1 MGKKWKKSLKL
12 LSASVLLMMVLV
24 FMPSTVTKAA
34 SVKSQAMAAYKSYL
48 SQAVGEYGG
57 KYDKFAVA
65 YITKDSVPELVFNT
79 PIYTYIYTYKNGA
92 MKLLY
97 KESSYN
103 VFKYYKKKGV
113 ITRFYAHRGFQ
124 TKDYYR
130 LSNGEFKEFLNKETY
145 SSGGSTYYKYVK
157 KSGTYGSWYDTKKI
171 SKSTFNTRL
180 KKYVG
185 SRKASSFKYY
195 KNTAKN
201 RNKYLK

>member
-79 PIYTYIYTYKNGA
+79 PIYTYIYTYKNN
-92 MKLLY
+92 LY
-97 KESSYN
+97 
-103 VFKYYKKKGV
+103 F
-113 ITRFYAHRGFQ
+113 
-124 TKDYYR
+124 
-130 LSNGEFKEFLNKETY
+130 
-145 SSGGSTYYKYVK
+145 
-157 KSGTYGSWYDTKKI
+157 
-171 SKSTFNTRL
+171 TF
-180 KKYVG
+180 
-185 SRKASSFKYY
+185 
-195 KNTAKN
+195 
-201 RNKYLK
+201 